1 MKNNWKY
8 EVHLPNHISDRYG
21 EKRII
26 KKTGFSSFEEALRD
40 FDKNKNLWWNNWQI
54 VWIEMDS
61 FLSHFGVG
69 GKRSCLLIVNN
80 NEKLPENLKQI
91 EFTTKTNWLVVC
103 SLIVFVI
110 ILPITLF
117 LTLMLLK

>member
-80 NEKLPENLKQI
+80 NEKLPENLKPI